1 MSKKCV
7 QLADNQLEK
16 PVQFRPHYPPSP
28 AAKTTHAKVT
38 HNSGQTIPTIHKALS
53 QVLHSH
59 VEENNRGQNGVIPS
73 LHTAYY
79 YYY

>member
-7 QLADNQLEK
+7 QLAQNQSEK
-16 PVQFRPHYPPSP
+16 PVHLLPQYPPYSTAP
-28 AAKTTHAKVT
+28 RAHSKVSHSSAT
-38 HNSGQTIPTIHKALS
+38 FVPTIHKLLS
-53 QVLHSH
+53 HVLHSH
-59 VEENNRGQNGVIPS
+59 VEENNRGKNGVIQV